1 MSGGSE
7 SVTPSV
13 ELQRKHPKW
22 LLTPAN
28 NMCTFSNV
36 RKERRLASPK
46 GIVISEKRPGSLQ
59 QTAGQK
65 VTQESRAKG
74 TAALWG
80 KGGHYATDL

>member
-1 MSGGSE
+1 M
-7 SVTPSV
+7 
-13 ELQRKHPKW
+13 
-22 LLTPAN
+22 
-28 NMCTFSNV
+28 

-46 GIVISEKRPGSLQ
+46 GIVISVKRPGSLQ